1 METLTV
7 ATSFRA
13 EKEKLQRLD
22 ALAVTMGRS
31 RNWLVNEALNHFLA
45 YHEWFLAEVQ
55 EGIAAADRGEF
66 AAPEEV
72 DALFHKYG
80 AR

>member
-1 METLTV
+1 MEAATIP
-7 ATSFRA
+7 TSFRA

-31 RNWLVNEALNHFLA
+31 RNWLVNEALSNFLT
-45 YHEWFLAEVQ
+45 YQEWFISEVQ
-55 EGIAAADRGEF
+55 EGIAAADRGDF
-66 AAPEEV
+66 ASPEDV
-72 DALFHKYG
+72 NALFRKYG

>member
-1 METLTV
+1 MEALTV
-7 ATSFRA
+7 STSFRA

-45 YHEWFLAEVQ
+45 YQEWFISEVQ

-66 AAPEEV
+66 ASPEEV
-72 DALFHKYG
+72 DALFRKYG